1 MKHVFKTIGRPRS
14 SYTLEAEKQ
23 FELTINSTP
32 NQRMT
37 SGYYKLTNT
46 IYIYIYILSLFVKTF
61 FTNQF
66 LISIFYLVLLWIHSK
81 FSNLIRPRNR
91 YSSYSATAWVRRPFL
106 WSKAYKELPER
117 RVLKLSGVFLSFFL
131 FFFFLIV
138 LIN

>member
-46 IYIYIYILSLFVKTF
+46 IYILSLFVKIF

-66 LISIFYLVLLWIHSK
+66 LLSIFYLVL
-81 FSNLIRPRNR
+81 
-91 YSSYSATAWVRRPFL
+91 
-106 WSKAYKELPER
+106 
-117 RVLKLSGVFLSFFL
+117 
-131 FFFFLIV
+131 
-138 LIN
+138 